1 MESSEGLAATEWLDG
16 SLRPLTMK
24 PFAILGVDITI
35 SLPAP
40 PRKQT
45 NTDPVWDWFF
55 LVLSNSK
62 QSA

>member
-45 NTDPVWDWFF
+45 NTDPVWD
-55 LVLSNSK
+55 
-62 QSA
+62 